1 MKKTLTI
8 ILLFAAVLAA
18 LLAVSA
24 LTERLRPEP
33 EQTAE
38 AAPEPKETPVIA
50 NILDETGAT
59 AIRFEDGSAS
69 VTGQGAVSSD
79 GVVTIAYP
87 GTYRLSGASASGQLV
102 VDCADYHGAVYLLM
116 DGVSVSCNDGPA
128 LHIKQADRTVIHLT
142 AGTENSLT
150 DGEDYLVT
158 EKQEQKTG
166 AGIYSADDLVIE
178 GQGSLTVTGRGA
190 DGIRTK
196 DGLTVAGGRLRVYSA
211 DDGLQGSDYVEISGG
226 DIAVGAYGDG
236 VKTTEGHVTVTGGTL
251 DITSAKD
258 GIDAV
263 TELTVTGGAISVLTY
278 GGAENYETIALGD
291 ISAKGLKGRNV
302 TVAGGDISLNTA
314 DDAIHGEENVLISG
328 GSITAASGDDA
339 LRAAA
344 VLTVTGGV
352 IDIST
357 SYEAMEAPYVYI
369 QGGTVT
375 AAAENNGVAAGESS
389 FDNSSDTDT
398 GGFIMTG
405 GAVTISAPRCV
416 KSEGVLYVERGDLY
430 LMAEGTEEPL
440 TFGEGSV
447 TGGTVILTGPTA
459 DTAVLT
465 EGGEI
470 DGSLL
475 FIVPDGLSAGTA
487 AALSDASGDVLLSLE
502 TGAECR
508 AILLASGA
516 LGVGQS
522 YTLTAGEYTLEA
534 AVGQTGEGCA
544 IAAAPAQTP
553 AYTNTFAS
561 GGPSG
566 GMPGAS

>member
-18 LLAVSA
+18 LLGVSA

-59 AIRFEDGSAS
+59 AIRFEDGAVS
-69 VTGQGAVSSD
+69 VTGQGAIASD

-116 DGVSVSCNDGPA
+116 DGVSVTCNDGPA
-128 LHIKQADRTVIHLT
+128 LHIKQADRTVIHLA

-178 GQGSLTVTGRGA
+178 GQGS
-190 DGIRTK
+190 
-196 DGLTVAGGRLRVYSA
+196 LTVAGGRLRVYSA

-258 GIDAV
+258 GIDAI
-263 TELTVTGGAISVLTY
+263 TELTVTDGTISVLTY
-278 GGAENYETIALGD
+278 GGAENYETIALGN
-291 ISAKGLKGRNV
+291 ISAKGLKGRDV

-344 VLTVTGGV
+344 VLTVSGGV

-357 SYEAMEAPYVYI
+357 SYEAMEAPCVRI
-369 QGGTVT
+369 QGGAVT
-375 AAAENNGVAAGESS
+375 AAAENNGVSAGESS
-389 FDNSSDTDT
+389 FGDSSAADT

-405 GAVTISAPRCV
+405 GAVTLSAPRCV
-416 KSEGVLYVERGDLY
+416 KSEGMFYLERGDLY
-430 LMAEGTEEPL
+430 LTVTGTEEPL
-440 TFGEGSV
+440 ACREGSV

-475 FIVPDGLSAGTA
+475 FIVPDGLPTGTA
-487 AALSDASGDVLLSLE
+487 AALSDASGDVLLSFE

-544 IAAAPAQTP
+544 IAAAPARTP